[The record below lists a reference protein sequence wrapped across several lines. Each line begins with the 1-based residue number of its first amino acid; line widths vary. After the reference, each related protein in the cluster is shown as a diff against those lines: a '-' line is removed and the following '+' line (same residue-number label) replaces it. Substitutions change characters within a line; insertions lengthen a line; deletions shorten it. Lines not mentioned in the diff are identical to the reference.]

1 MGVDKDLPPRLAASE
16 VAHAHDPGDPRRST
30 TQPSFTA
37 RCASVE
43 TPRGLRGQ
51 LDEGGSRAPSGVP
64 TQPLHTTPDDHPA
77 DEVPVSSR
85 SVLPASPLRHAHRM
99 DGDWIDAQLM
109 PALAG
114 VAERDWTVES
124 LRAFVSDLSQMIS
137 AAVQSGELSREGA
150 GLARERVGTA
160 MSTVPGVTTETAVA
174 DIHDLTATTT
184 SERRDE

>member
-1 MGVDKDLPPRLAASE
+1 
-16 VAHAHDPGDPRRST
+16 
-30 TQPSFTA
+30 
-37 RCASVE
+37 
-43 TPRGLRGQ
+43 
-51 LDEGGSRAPSGVP
+51 
-64 TQPLHTTPDDHPA
+64 
-77 DEVPVSSR
+77 
-85 SVLPASPLRHAHRM
+85 M

-160 MSTVPGVTTETAVA
+160 MSTVPGVTTETAVDDFHA
-174 DIHDLTATTT
+174 LTATTT